1 MPGPRVE
8 KMSMRTLLLLS
19 VVMPPLAGCLSMT
32 PSTGVHQPM
41 TARPEPRQTV
51 GPANGAIYQIGSA
64 RPMFEDRRARFVGD
78 TLTITINEKNNAQ
91 KTSAANAEKKN
102 TMALAVPKIIGVPGK
117 GAQGIDV
124 EASSE
129 NKFDGKGGASA
140 NNGFTGT
147 ITVTVIEVYPNG
159 NLMVSGEKM
168 VAINQGDEFIR
179 FSGVVNPL
187 HINNNTVSST
197 QVADAR
203 IEFKQNGFI
212 DSAQVMG
219 WLARFFLTFMPF

>member
-1 MPGPRVE
+1 
-8 KMSMRTLLLLS
+8 MRTLLLLS

-159 NLMVSGEKM
+159 NLLVSGEKQ
-168 VAINQGDEFIR
+168 ITLNNGTEYIR
-179 FSGVVNPL
+179 FSGVVNPVNL
-187 HINNNTVSST
+187 SSANTVSST
-197 QVADAR
+197 RVADAR
-203 IEFKQNGFI
+203 VEYKGKGYATEAQNMGFL
-212 DSAQVMG
+212 QR
-219 WLARFFLTFMPF
+219 LFLSISPF